1 MLKLNRLLHPS
12 HLLFNPACLSELHKV
27 QLSSMFQNYQSY
39 ILLIWFH
46 DLHALVTHLSE
57 SSKSCVTG
65 SFICCSISYL
75 VPLSQTD
82 MLCVHSLFK
91 FFCHFLCSASF
102 KKWTHWVA
110 LPLELVDHL
119 FLIIQSKVLNFHVLV
134 GIYPFQ
140 F

>member
-1 MLKLNRLLHPS
+1 MHKLNQLLHPS
-12 HLLFNPACLSELHKV
+12 HLLFNPACLSELLKV
-27 QLSSMFQNYQSY
+27 QFSSMFQNYQSY

-46 DLHALVTHLSE
+46 DLHALVTHLSVQE
-57 SSKSCVTG
+57 LCYWKLYLLFNIISC
-65 SFICCSISYL
+65 
-75 VPLSQTD
+75 PLSQTD
-82 MLCVHSLFK
+82 TLCVHPLFN

-110 LPLELVDHL
+110 PPIELVDHL
-119 FLIIQSKVLNFHVLV
+119 FLTVQSKVLNFHVLV